1 MEPQAAERQ
10 PLFAFIADLARGNGG
25 ILPDSSVPLPD
36 EDALETPGGV
46 RWSAGVLDGIVGHHG
61 FGDAAPDA
69 GRVLEAIR
77 SAAARDAAA
86 GFDELYAVLR
96 KQDCLPVVDAVI
108 EAVAADPRI
117 DRRRLRLLMSF
128 VARRAPDRCPVKFAL
143 AVLGAFG
150 KRGEHLDVFVT
161 FGLHDEFALYAVVAL
176 LRLAGDPEGA
186 VWSVAKAVTG
196 WGRIAAIE
204 RLAGTARPE
213 IKRWLVRQGYQNRVM
228 NEYTALICAETG
240 DLAGELSR
248 PVLDEEVRHGA
259 GGILRALMDEGPAA
273 GISRYGAASQAV
285 RLYLGHMRRKPVGT
299 PELGTLLAIRDYLG
313 AQPEDPEDRLDAWTD
328 EERASCSALVGTL
341 VAPDLHAGRLKEEI
355 VSGAADESWYACHA
369 ARGLGLDVW
378 DQVFTRLQ
386 SDPLAE
392 AAPWWD
398 AMQAGDGGRVRA
410 VADLAERALPL
421 DRMTEGPALDM
432 WPTRDAAAHGALGYV
447 LQDLGPHPGVG
458 AELIRAGLRSPVI
471 RNRNMALRALSGWPR
486 DRRAADW
493 LSLLDAAHDAEPDPD
508 VKARIAALRE
518 ECASAARHAPNDG
531 EEHWQ

>member
-1 MEPQAAERQ
+1 MELQAAERR

-25 ILPDSSVPLPD
+25 VLPDSSVLLPD
-36 EDALETPGGV
+36 EDALETPGGL
-46 RWSAGVLDGIVGHHG
+46 RWSAGALDGIVGHHG
-61 FGDAAPDA
+61 FGNGAPDA
-69 GRVLEAIR
+69 ERVLEAIR

-86 GFDELYAVLR
+86 GFDELYAALR
-96 KQDCLPVVDAVI
+96 EEDCLPVVV

-117 DRRRLRLLMSF
+117 DRRHLRLLMSF
-128 VARRAPDRCPVKFAL
+128 VARRAPDRGPVKFAL

-150 KRGEHLDVFVT
+150 KRGEQLDVFTT

-213 IKRWLVRQGYQNRVM
+213 IKRWLVRQGYENRVM

-248 PVLDEEVRHGA
+248 PNIDEEVRRGA
-259 GGILRALMDEGPAA
+259 GAILQALIAEGPVD
-273 GISRYGAASQAV
+273 GISRYGAASRAV
-285 RLYLGHMRRKPVGT
+285 RLYVGHVRRKPVGT
-299 PELGTLLAIRDYLG
+299 SELHTLLAIRDYLD
-313 AQPEDPEDRLDAWTD
+313 ARPDDTEDRLDAWTD
-328 EERASCSALVGTL
+328 EEHASYSALVGTL
-341 VAPDLHAGRLKEEI
+341 VAPDLHAGRLREEI

-378 DQVFTRLQ
+378 DHVFARLR

-398 AMQAGDGGRVRA
+398 AMQAGDSARVRA
-410 VADLAERALPL
+410 VADFAEQALPL
-421 DRMTEGPALDM
+421 DRMASGPALDM

-458 AELIRAGLRSPVI
+458 AALIRAGLRSPVV
-471 RNRNMALRALSGWPR
+471 RNRNMALRALSEWPR
-486 DRRAADW
+486 ERRIAEW
-493 LSLLDAAHDAEPDPD
+493 LPLLDAAHAAEPDPD

-518 ECASAARHAPNDG
+518 ECASAVEPVIDDG
-531 EEHWQ
+531 EEHHQ